1 MEEIMERP
9 GMLARIMTRFSR
21 QDDGVYDEE
30 AYGPISDARP
40 GTVYRIAVRRQV
52 ETLDD
57 AVEAADGLRK
67 GEQQILNLNYCAPQL
82 REKIKDFMNG
92 VNYALDGEWVELGE
106 NVFLL
111 APNVAEVDVMPA
123 TDGMRARRN

>member
-1 MEEIMERP
+1 MEEIMEKP
-9 GMLARIMTRFSR
+9 SPLARLMARFSR
-21 QDDGVYDEE
+21 QDDGVYDEDV
-30 AYGPISDARP
+30 YGPLSHARP
-40 GTVYRIAVRRQV
+40 HTVYRIAVRRQV
-52 ETLDD
+52 ESLDD

-123 TDGMRARRN
+123 TDGMKARRN